1 MADKYA
7 CASGLA
13 SDTATWSL
21 TDAVVP
27 GAAVPVDGDV
37 VYIGITGEPGVS
49 VQMDV
54 DQSAF
59 TGLLGVT
66 IRGHATTPSMLYQ
79 KAANGPQLRIGT
91 TKTNVRTDRF
101 AYLIGSTYYSSP
113 AIAAGTALAGSD
125 VPDGKYGAWALDI
138 GTDATIHCT
147 EATGNGT
154 GYDSAILS
162 LAGLPAVA
170 ASHVRFGTVTASNSG
185 AVFDPGTTELDA
197 ANVTEAYAD
206 IAGATCNYGHLK
218 IRTGYNLVGTTVT
231 NRGRLCANSDGAW
244 ATTTALPFNDKF
256 IIDMNGTSQLV
267 ATNLDINLRHYE
279 PNNKYVATYGQV
291 FAEATVSAAANTLT
305 YTGIAAA
312 LPNGTLVRVSAG
324 SGALP
329 AELSADTDYWV
340 VGATGNTIQLATS
353 SGGSAID
360 LSAGGPINIHCGLY
374 ANWGI
379 SGNTLTKTTHGIAN
393 NVAVMVKSTGVLP
406 TPLVADTLYYVVS
419 TAAGAISLAMT
430 SAGTALTLGGTP
442 SGTLDVYT
450 GSTGATPGLGG
461 TNPYTSTIVNV
472 LTDVSAATGWTT
484 NTGHNK
490 VVLCDAGPAD
500 YDQQRL
506 TLSTITSKTMTLSAA
521 VDSVQYPGS
530 RTYLSSRNISIR
542 STGVTTGQPI
552 IDYSTST
559 FVGSNIGCE
568 IINTGGSGT
577 TFYGYGVSAGTNHTV
592 SGTIS
597 GCNIGVS
604 AGTNHTI
611 SGPILGCYY
620 GVYSGTNHTISGP
633 ISGCYSGVH
642 YGTNHT
648 ISGPISGCY
657 FGVYYGTNHTI
668 SGPISGCYFG
678 VYSGINHTI
687 SGPISGC
694 LYGVYSG
701 TNHTISGLISGCAYH
716 FVIGACINC
725 VLLSNTTQK
734 VLTLSGRNTS
744 YSIGRI
750 YAEDAGGVAGENK
763 ITDMYGD
770 ILNTSCDGTGDAPSE
785 DPDGE
790 HGYCIEVSNVQS
802 NVATA
807 TLLIFEYK
815 DMRVWA
821 TADVSKTYTFKCQ
834 TTFSELST
842 AGRLILTASYLS
854 SAGTVVRSEITDSS
868 GIAVR
873 SNAADWTQNVSVIVE
888 PKVTGWISFKLEL
901 KHYEANDELYVW
913 PSPYIT

>member
-1 MADKYA
+1 
-7 CASGLA
+7 
-13 SDTATWSL
+13 
-21 TDAVVP
+21 
-27 GAAVPVDGDV
+27 
-37 VYIGITGEPGVS
+37 
-49 VQMDV
+49 
-54 DQSAF
+54 
-59 TGLLGVT
+59 
-66 IRGHATTPSMLYQ
+66 
-79 KAANGPQLRIGT
+79 
-91 TKTNVRTDRF
+91 
-101 AYLIGSTYYSSP
+101 
-113 AIAAGTALAGSD
+113 
-125 VPDGKYGAWALDI
+125 
-138 GTDATIHCT
+138 
-147 EATGNGT
+147 
-154 GYDSAILS
+154 
-162 LAGLPAVA
+162 
-170 ASHVRFGTVTASNSG
+170 
-185 AVFDPGTTELDA
+185 
-197 ANVTEAYAD
+197 
-206 IAGATCNYGHLK
+206 
-218 IRTGYNLVGTTVT
+218 
-231 NRGRLCANSDGAW
+231 
-244 ATTTALPFNDKF
+244 LPFIDKF
-256 IIDMNGTSQLV
+256 IIDMNGTSQLT

-279 PNNKYVATYGQV
+279 PSNKYAATYGQV
-291 FAEATVSAAANTLT
+291 FAEAIVSAAANTLT

-393 NVAVMVKSTGVLP
+393 NVAVMVKTTGVLP
-406 TPLVADTLYYVVS
+406 TPLVADTIYYVVS

-490 VVLCDAGPAD
+490 VVLCDAGQAD

-506 TLSTITSKTMTLSAA
+506 TLSTITSKTMALSAA

-530 RTYLSSRNISIR
+530 RIYLSSRNISVR
-542 STGVTTGQPI
+542 SSGTSSSQPV

-559 FVGSNIGCE
+559 FTGSNIGCE

-577 TFYGYGVSAGTNHTV
+577 TFYGYGVSTGANHTISGTISGCSSGVYSGTNHTISGTISGCSYGVNSGTNHTISGTISGCSNGVRTGTNHTV

-597 GCNIGVS
+597 GCFSGVS
-604 AGTNHTI
+604 AGANHTISGTISGCSSGVNTGTNHTI
-611 SGPILGCYY
+611 SGTISGCSSGVNTGANHTISGTISGCSSGVYSGTNHTISGTISGCSY
-620 GVYSGTNHTISGP
+620 GVYSGTNHTISGT
-633 ISGCYSGVH
+633 ISGCS
-642 YGTNHT
+642 
-648 ISGPISGCY
+648 
-657 FGVYYGTNHTI
+657 
-668 SGPISGCYFG
+668 
-678 VYSGINHTI
+678 
-687 SGPISGC
+687 
-694 LYGVYSG
+694 
-701 TNHTISGLISGCAYH
+701 YH
-716 FVIGACINC
+716 FAIAESISCT
-725 VLLSNTTQK
+725 LLGSTTPK
-734 VLTLSGRNTS
+734 LLTLSGRNAS

-770 ILNTSCDGTGDAPSE
+770 VLNTPCDGTGDAPSE

-854 SAGTVVRSEITDSS
+854 SSGTVTRTETTDSS

-873 SNAADWTQNVSVIVE
+873 SNAADWTQNVSVAIE

-913 PSPYIT
+913 PSPYII